1 MAEAQDFEATFTRV
15 FQPIFLWGVGTL
27 ELILVLYTLYMEFV
41 RGTGPSLL
49 SVVLPLSVIILIAW
63 AVLAALISLAHLA
76 IKNRLNR
83 TNR

>member
-1 MAEAQDFEATFTRV
+1 MEAPRNYEARFTEV

-27 ELILVLYTLYMEFV
+27 ELSLVVYTLYMEFI

-49 SVVLPLSVIILIAW
+49 STVLPLSVMILIAW
-63 AVLAALISLAHLA
+63 AVMSSLIAVVFLA

-83 TNR
+83 AEH